1 MGLDAFDVLPEDMM
15 NYLRYNGRHFSR
27 KLCDF
32 AVSKMYRVENG
43 QKKKISS
50 ITKDQLDTLLK
61 NYNITIN
68 NNQLYDYV
76 YVANMCKADYFGSSI
91 TDDLHLLLYVKDT
104 IDDPDGYDGLVFNR
118 WYADTVRKGMPIDWR
133 EML

>member
-43 QKKKISS
+43 
-50 ITKDQLDTLLK
+50 
-61 NYNITIN
+61 
-68 NNQLYDYV
+68 
-76 YVANMCKADYFGSSI
+76 
-91 TDDLHLLLYVKDT
+91 
-104 IDDPDGYDGLVFNR
+104 
-118 WYADTVRKGMPIDWR
+118 
-133 EML
+133 

>member
-32 AVSKMYRVENG
+32 AVNKMYRVENG

-68 NNQLYDYV
+68 NNQLYD
-76 YVANMCKADYFGSSI
+76 
-91 TDDLHLLLYVKDT
+91 
-104 IDDPDGYDGLVFNR
+104 P
-118 WYADTVRKGMPIDWR
+118 
-133 EML
+133 